1 MAHLVDTNILLRR
14 RDTKHPQFQAA
25 DGAITRLQGRNER
38 LCVARQNLIEFRNV
52 ASRPLDKNGLGLS
65 PAAADLDLDIAESEF
80 DVLAEDDL
88 VYQVWRQLIAAK
100 GVSGKQVHDARLVAS
115 MLVYGITH
123 LLTFNGADFRRFEA
137 LPASLGAGIVV
148 VSPADIG

>member
-1 MAHLVDTNILLRR
+1 LAHLVDTNILLRR

-25 DGAITRLQGRNER
+25 DEAVTHLQSRKER

-65 PAAADLDLDIAESEF
+65 PADANLDLDIAEREF

-88 VYQVWRQLIAAK
+88 VYKVWRQLIAVK
-100 GVSGKQVHDARLVAS
+100 GVSGKQVHDTRLVAS

-123 LLTFNGADFRRFEA
+123 LLTFNGADFRRFET
-137 LPASLGAGIVV
+137 LPSGIGTGIVV
-148 VSPADIG
+148 VNPRDVH

>member
-1 MAHLVDTNILLRR
+1 MAHLVDTNILLRC
-14 RDTKHPQFQAA
+14 RDIKHPQFQAA
-25 DGAITRLQGRNER
+25 DGAITRLQSRNER

-65 PAAADLDLDIAESEF
+65 PAAADLDLDIAEREF

-100 GVSGKQVHDARLVAS
+100 GVSGKQVHDTRLVAS

-123 LLTFNGADFRRFEA
+123 LLRFNGADFRRFEA

-148 VSPADIG
+148 VSPADVG